1 MEEVQPWNGLCV
13 AINSN
18 PENVIFFL
26 GEKAGYYG
34 GFDKNT
40 PINLKITFRKG
51 NYFEVSINGVGQGEI
66 LVSNTSNRIEQPLY
80 LGANII
86 NNVVTRFGK
95 MKLSKF
101 SFKYI

>member
-1 MEEVQPWNGLCV
+1 MFCLK
-13 AINSN
+13 
-18 PENVIFFL
+18 NVTSIFFL
-26 GEKAGYYG
+26 GQKVGYYG

-40 PINLKITFRKG
+40 PINLKITFRD
-51 NYFEVSINGVGQGEI
+51 NYFEVSINGVSQEVSIDGVNQGGA
-66 LVSNTSNRIEQPLY
+66 LVNTSNRTEQPLY

-101 SFKYI
+101 SFKYIK